1 MSCFYGIKLYECD
14 VIKWLCRDFYE
25 IWVKASDLSLRFVDQ
40 RQLKARQ
47 VCVKNYL
54 CENIIKAKFCWL
66 KQLWIFMAHI
76 EYQSC
81 IFDLYLHKSTERRH
95 CCAFCAFENSNF
107 ASPKKII
114 ARQKTF
120 VLTFSHPFI
129 HSLPHNL
136 STKKLFKTTKVHINS
151 PSFCPRQQCCEI
163 ANNPV
168 IMRTVTVL
176 LMLSNILGSVPIQH
190 SQWSNYSKSTNLLLD
205 LIGNYLW
212 AIMSLN
218 GAANCQRFLRS
229 FCLIT
234 DKKLNESLTA
244 RLFPLAILSK
254 YFFVL
259 TIALPRGRYQTNFS
273 LIYYSNCDLNWIYF
287 LIGTFSL
294 LSSHWTAAI
303 SRGLPFQLHL
313 RILIFQWRKKKTLLR
328 SLDVHLLPSLDNKE
342 VSLANFIIHSES
354 RRKKSFN

>member
-1 MSCFYGIKLYECD
+1 MQ
-14 VIKWLCRDFYE
+14 
-25 IWVKASDLSLRFVDQ
+25 RFLWNLGKSIGFWAWD
-40 RQLKARQ
+40 
-47 VCVKNYL
+47 
-54 CENIIKAKFCWL
+54 
-66 KQLWIFMAHI
+66 LWIRDSSRLDKYVWRIIYAKTLSKPSSVDWNNYEYSWRILNINHASLTCIYTNQQSVDIVVPFAHLKI
-76 EYQSC
+76 Q
-81 IFDLYLHKSTERRH
+81 ILL
-95 CCAFCAFENSNF
+95 
-107 ASPKKII
+107 PLKKFI

-120 VLTFSHPFI
+120 VLSFSHPFI
-129 HSLPHNL
+129 HLLPHNI
-136 STKKLFKTTKVHINS
+136 STEKLFKTTKVHINS

-229 FCLIT
+229 FRLIT

-254 YFFVL
+254 YFFIL
-259 TIALPRGRYQTNFS
+259 TTALPRGRYQTNFS

-303 SRGLPFQLHL
+303 SRGPLFQLHL
-313 RILIFQWRKKKTLLR
+313 RILIFQKKTLLR